1 MQTRNILASTRSN
14 ERIRRQ
20 KTCEQ
25 FTIKPNLAGGSKQ
38 MPQVRDAFFSF
49 PEVALLWGDAAACGE
64 EMSVMSLDEVEDVSW
79 EAISC
84 KNQQSLPL

>member
-1 MQTRNILASTRSN
+1 MRVQ
-14 ERIRRQ
+14 RQ

-38 MPQVRDAFFSF
+38 IPQVRGALF
-49 PEVALLWGDAAACGE
+49 PTSAVAELSGEVACGE
-64 EMSVMSLDEVEDVSW
+64 DISVMSLEEVEDVSW

-84 KNQQSLPL
+84 KNQHSLPL

>member
-1 MQTRNILASTRSN
+1 MQARNILAQRRSN
-14 ERIRRQ
+14 EKILRQ

-25 FTIKPNLAGGSKQ
+25 FTIKPNLAGGSRQ
-38 MPQVRDAFFSF
+38 IPQVRDVFFSVS
-49 PEVALLWGDAAACGE
+49 EVALLWGEAAVCGE
-64 EMSVMSLDEVEDVSW
+64 DMSVMSLDEVDDMSW